1 MMSVMSS
8 TPLAVSALGWTH
20 IHLSGMIYYFLEIL
34 EALDFLTKELFW
46 HLKNYIFLLYHG
58 DTLGELV
65 NTPWTHHELYLF
77 FIERD
82 PLS

>member
-1 MMSVMSS
+1 MMRVMSS
-8 TPLAVSALGWTH
+8 TPLAISTLGWTN
-20 IHLSGMIYYFLEIL
+20 IHLFGMIYYFLELL
-34 EALDFLTKELFW
+34 EAHDFLRKALFW
-46 HLKNYIFLLYHG
+46 HLKNYIILLCHG

-77 FIERD
+77 FIEWD